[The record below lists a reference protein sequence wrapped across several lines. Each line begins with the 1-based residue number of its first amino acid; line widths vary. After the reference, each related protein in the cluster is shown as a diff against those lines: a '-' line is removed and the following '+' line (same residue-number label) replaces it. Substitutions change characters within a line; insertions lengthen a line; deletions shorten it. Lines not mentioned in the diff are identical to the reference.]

1 MVGQVALD
9 FDAVALTDCHYKN
22 FAEFVRELAV
32 QFSNRSLDAEAQDK
46 SILKINCTY

>member
-9 FDAVALTDCHYKN
+9 FDAAALEDSDYKD
-22 FAEFVRELAV
+22 FAKFVRELAV

-46 SILKINCTY
+46 SI

>member
-9 FDAVALTDCHYKN
+9 FDALGDSDYKVL
-22 FAEFVRELAV
+22 AKFVRELAV

-46 SILKINCTY
+46 TI